1 LKTIAKAA
9 ALFFALLI
17 CFWVWMMFFGRG
29 SALGF
34 DGLLIWLIVGG
45 LFWFVNRGLRSRVE
59 ALEQR
64 LAKLEES
71 LAAGMTTQ
79 SVQPML
85 TEANAAGE
93 PRNEIP
99 SVDSQVAASSPQ
111 SGAEGW
117 GEAVPLNAGV
127 SSKASTEL
135 PGHLSPAELEALM
148 IAEAKVFRTGEPKI
162 KPPTGPTLAEHI
174 KNWLFG
180 GNTVARF
187 GLIILFLGLSFL
199 AKYAVD
205 NDLFPIEARLA
216 VIGIIAF
223 ALLIFGWRLRHSRA
237 SYGLLLQGGAVAAL
251 YLEIYT
257 AFKFYHLI
265 SSPVAFAL
273 MILVCALATI
283 LALRQNALAMAV
295 AATVG
300 GFATPILASTGS
312 GNHIALFSIYAVLN
326 LSIFYIARLKHWR
339 LLYLLGFVLTF
350 GVTGFWVLDRYRPEM
365 LQSTIGFVI
374 LFIALYSLIPVMDAR
389 RSTPNLKHYVDGTLV
404 FGAPI
409 AGFGILSRILNHLE
423 YGIAFAALGLG
434 AWYIVLAALGLKNQV
449 QQAESLD
456 PGSPSVRGLRAALV
470 SYVALGAGF
479 ASLAIPLAL
488 EPRLAGI
495 AWAIE
500 GAALIWLGMRTHQ
513 ALTRFAGVALQV
525 FGLFIFFSRGLP
537 AFDARPFLNPFW
549 LGATMLAVS
558 GYWSGW
564 FFHQWKP
571 DSKAVVGASIF
582 ARNWAPLEAFLAPL
596 FALVAAALVV
606 FSNTLELDHLVK
618 EGRYYF
624 ASLLGLWTAL
634 AAAHAFFGRKLRW
647 AILLWISLLL
657 LPTLAL
663 MDVLQWIDLT
673 ASFADYRLMAWPLSM
688 VAMTWIL
695 YQQGLHLE
703 HQGQESRPDEAH
715 GSRTSRAWVLA
726 FSVLVWV
733 ASTLLLQFAQWQTLL
748 FAEDQAWGIAAVGVA
763 LSLLLGL
770 MLRLDWSKRVRGDSV
785 MGGLHL
791 TSLRTQAPMGLAWLL
806 GLWFIFACTSDY
818 GGLAIEPF
826 LPLLNPIDLSAS
838 LALLSLIAYS
848 RSESFASVRVGGE
861 PLAQRHVQ
869 IALAA
874 AAFLWLN
881 TLLMRALSHYL
892 DLPYR
897 VADMLGSSHAQT
909 SFSLLWAV
917 TATAIMFFSTKRLW
931 RSGWLVGAG
940 LLAVVVIKLFLID
953 LSAISAL
960 TRIISF
966 VGVGLLM
973 LLIGYLSPLPPA
985 AVKKSVAP

>member
-1 LKTIAKAA
+1 
-9 ALFFALLI
+9 
-17 CFWVWMMFFGRG
+17 M
-29 SALGF
+29 GF
-34 DGLLIWLIVGG
+34 DGLLTWIFVGG
-45 LFWFVNRGLRSRVE
+45 LFWFVNRGLRSRVL

-64 LAKLEES
+64 LATLEGN
-71 LAAGMTTQ
+71 LAAGLTAPL
-79 SVQPML
+79 VRPPL
-85 TEANAAGE
+85 TEASVAPDLRNEVPEIDRQTVASPVDVSSADLGEALAQNAA
-93 PRNEIP
+93 
-99 SVDSQVAASSPQ
+99 
-111 SGAEGW
+111 
-117 GEAVPLNAGV
+117 V
-127 SSKASTEL
+127 SAKASADV
-135 PGHLSPAELEALM
+135 PGNLSSLELEALM
-148 IAEAKVFRTGEPKI
+148 VAEAKAFQTSEQQI
-162 KPPTGPTLAEHI
+162 KTPPGPTFVDHI

-223 ALLIFGWRLRHSRA
+223 ALLIFGWRLRHSRT

-251 YLEIYT
+251 YLEIYA

-350 GVTGFWVLDRYRPEM
+350 GVTGFWVMDRYRPDM

-389 RSTPNLKHYVDGTLV
+389 RSTPNLKHYVDGSLV
-404 FGAPI
+404 FGVPTV
-409 AGFGILSRILNHLE
+409 GFGILSKILNHLE

-434 AWYIVLAALGLKNQV
+434 AWYIGLAALGLKKQV
-449 QQAESLD
+449 KQAESLD
-456 PGSPSVRGLRAALV
+456 PGSANVRGLRAALV

-495 AWAIE
+495 AWAVE

-525 FGLFIFFSRGLP
+525 FGLIIFFSRGLP
-537 AFDARPFLNPFW
+537 AFDARPFWNPFW

-564 FFHQWKP
+564 FFHRWKP
-571 DSKAVVGASIF
+571 DPEVLVGASLF
-582 ARNWAPLEAFLAPL
+582 AKTWAPLEALLAPL
-596 FALVAAALVV
+596 FALVAAALVI

-618 EGRYYF
+618 EGRTFF
-624 ASLLGLWTAL
+624 ASVLGLWTAL
-634 AAAHAFFGRKLRW
+634 AAAHAYFGRKLRW

-657 LPTLAL
+657 LPTLVL
-663 MDVLQWIDLT
+663 MDLLQWIDLK
-673 ASFADYRLMAWPLSM
+673 ASFADYRLMVWPLSM

-695 YQQGLHLE
+695 YQQGLQVEHL
-703 HQGQESRPDEAH
+703 GH
-715 GSRTSRAWVLA
+715 GTKTDSPRQARTSRLWVFAFSALAWV
-726 FSVLVWV
+726 V
-733 ASTLLLQFAQWQTLL
+733 STLLLQFAQWRTLL
-748 FAEDQAWGIAAVGVA
+748 FAQDQAWGIAAVGAV

-770 MLRLDWSKRVRGDSV
+770 MWRLDWSKRIRGNSM
-785 MGGLHL
+785 MGGFQLS
-791 TSLRTQAPMGLAWLL
+791 SLKTQAPMGLAWLL
-806 GLWFIFACTSDY
+806 GLWFVFACTSDY
-818 GGLAIEPF
+818 SGLAIKPF
-826 LPLLNPIDLSAS
+826 LPLLNPVDLSTS

-848 RSESFASVRVGGE
+848 RSESFARVQVRGE
-861 PLAQRHVQ
+861 AIAQRHIQ

-897 VADMLGSSHAQT
+897 MSAMLGSSNAQT

-917 TATAIMFFSTKRLW
+917 TATAIMFFSTRRLW

-985 AVKKSVAP
+985 AEKRSLAL

>member
-1 LKTIAKAA
+1 
-9 ALFFALLI
+9 
-17 CFWVWMMFFGRG
+17 M
-29 SALGF
+29 GF
-34 DGLLIWLIVGG
+34 DGLLIWIVVGG
-45 LFWFVNRGLRSRVE
+45 LFWFVNHGLKARVL

-64 LAKLEES
+64 LAQLEGS
-71 LAAGMTTQ
+71 LAAGLTAR
-79 SVQPML
+79 SDQPRL
-85 TEANAAGE
+85 TEASRAPEA
-93 PRNEIP
+93 RNEVQ
-99 SVDSQVAASSPQ
+99 SNDSNTVVSPTNG
-111 SGAEGW
+111 SREG
-117 GEAVPLNAGV
+117 
-127 SSKASTEL
+127 SR
-135 PGHLSPAELEALM
+135 EALM
-148 IAEAKVFRTGEPKI
+148 IAEAKAFQTEHQQLKASA
-162 KPPTGPTLAEHI
+162 GPTLADHL

-223 ALLIFGWRLRHSRA
+223 VLLIFGWRLRQSRA
-237 SYGLLLQGGAVAAL
+237 SYGLHLQGGAVAAL

-265 SSPVAFAL
+265 SGPVAFAL
-273 MILVCALATI
+273 MILVCALATV

-300 GFATPILASTGS
+300 GFATPILASTGG
-312 GNHIALFSIYAVLN
+312 GNHVALFSIYAVLN
-326 LSIFYIARLKHWR
+326 LSIFYIARLKQWR
-339 LLYLLGFVLTF
+339 LLYLIGFVLTF
-350 GVTGFWVLDRYRPEM
+350 GVTGFWVVERYRPEL

-374 LFIALYSLIPVMDAR
+374 LFMALYSLIPVMDAR

-404 FGAPI
+404 FGVPTV
-409 AGFGILSRILNHLE
+409 GFGILSRILNHLE

-434 AWYIVLAALGLKNQV
+434 AWYVGLAALGLRKQV

-456 PGSPSVRGLRAALV
+456 PSSASVRGLRAALV

-525 FGLFIFFSRGLP
+525 FGLLIFFSRGLP

-564 FFHQWKP
+564 FFHRWRP
-571 DSKAVVGASIF
+571 DPAALLGASLF
-582 ARNWAPLEAFLAPL
+582 AKNWAPLEAILAPL
-596 FALVAAALVV
+596 FAPVAAALVV

-618 EGRYYF
+618 EGRYVF
-624 ASLLGLWTAL
+624 ACVLALWTAL
-634 AAAHAFFGRKLRW
+634 AAVHAYFGRKLGW
-647 AILLWISLLL
+647 AMLLWISLLL
-657 LPTLAL
+657 LPTVAV
-663 MDVLQWIDLT
+663 MDLHQWIDLK
-673 ASFADYRLMAWPLSM
+673 ASFADYRLLVWPLSM

-695 YQQGLHLE
+695 YQQSLLAE
-703 HQGQESRPDEAH
+703 PQGP
-715 GSRTSRAWVLA
+715 GSRTDQTHQGRNSRLWVFG

-733 ASTLLLQFAQWQTLL
+733 ASTLVLQFAQWQTLL
-748 FAEDQAWGIAAVGVA
+748 FAQDQAWGIAAVGVV
-763 LSLLLGL
+763 LSILLGL
-770 MLRLDWSKRVRGDSV
+770 MLRLDWSKRIRGDTT
-785 MGGLHL
+785 MGGFQLS
-791 TSLRTQAPMGLAWLL
+791 SLKTQAPMGLAWLL
-806 GLWFIFACTSDY
+806 GLWFVFACTSDY
-818 GGLAIEPF
+818 GGLSIKPF
-826 LPLLNPIDLSAS
+826 LPLLNPVDLSAS
-838 LALLSLIAYS
+838 LALLSLVAYS
-848 RSESFASVRVGGE
+848 RSESFARVRIKGE
-861 PLAQRHVQ
+861 PIAHRHVQ

-874 AAFLWLN
+874 AAFLLLN

-897 VADMLGSSHAQT
+897 VSAMLVSSNAQT

-985 AVKKSVAP
+985 AEKTSVVL